1 MASIAIDHL
10 LYAGPQLARLS
21 AEFTARSGLV
31 AGPGGRHENWGTH
44 NALLGLGA
52 GEYLELIAPEP
63 GASGPWGRLFAGL
76 PGPSL
81 QAWCVR
87 AGSATDVAARLEG
100 VGVATGRVP
109 GGRRLP
115 NGNVL
120 RWELVFPRGHGFGGT
135 LPFFIDW
142 LGSEHPATSLEAR
155 ARLAGVRVEHP
166 HPTEYE
172 RVLRAVGAL
181 PERLE
186 IIEAHRLALSAR
198 FETSQAGFVL
208 EGELNANAYLGEA

>member
-21 AEFTARSGLV
+21 EEFTARSGLV

-44 NALLGLGA
+44 NALLGLSA

-63 GASGPWGRLFAGL
+63 GTTGPWGRLFAGL

-81 QAWCVR
+81 QAWCAR
-87 AGSATDVAARLEG
+87 AGTAADVTARLEG
-100 VGVATGRVP
+100 AGVATRRVP

-115 NGNVL
+115 NGSML
-120 RWELVFPRGHGFGGT
+120 RWELVFPRGHAFGGA

-142 LGSEHPATSLEAR
+142 LGSEHPASSLEPR
-155 ARLAGVRVEHP
+155 ARLSGLKVEHP
-166 HPTEYE
+166 HASEFA
-172 RVLRAVGAL
+172 RVLQAVGSL

-186 IIEAHRLALSAR
+186 VVEAPRMTLSAR
-198 FETSQAGFVL
+198 FETSQGGFVL
-208 EGELNANAYLGEA
+208 EGELHANAYLGEA